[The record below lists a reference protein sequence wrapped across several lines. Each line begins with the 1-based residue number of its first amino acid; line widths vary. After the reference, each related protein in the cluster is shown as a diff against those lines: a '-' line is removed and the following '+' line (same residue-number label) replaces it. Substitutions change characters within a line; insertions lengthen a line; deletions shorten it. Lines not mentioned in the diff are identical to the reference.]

1 MVFRIRLEPGG
12 QTFDGDENE
21 PILGAALR
29 AGITLPYGCRTGH
42 CGACRGRVLAG
53 EVDHGETS
61 PFVLGE
67 AERAQGLALFCC
79 AQPRS
84 DLRIEARAPAP
95 AADQPPRLLPA
106 RVERLERVA
115 PDVMLVELKLPGSEA
130 FSYRPGQY
138 IDILLSGGRRRAF
151 SLASAPGGATLE
163 LHVRRIRGGEFTGHV
178 FDGMKLRDMVRI
190 HGPHG
195 SFGLHEGSGKPAIF
209 VVRGTGFAPV
219 QAILEAELARGLRR
233 DVILYRG
240 GRQRQDLYFDARV
253 RDWATAH
260 PAFHYVPVLSAPA
273 EEDVWTGRT
282 GSLDAAVLADFP
294 DLSGCEV
301 YACGSPA
308 LVAGVRERFIADG
321 GLPAAAFFADA
332 FVFSGDMA
340 QLRPGMPVE
349 AEQSV

>member
-1 MVFRIRLEPGG
+1 MVFRIRLEPDG

-21 PILGAALR
+21 PILAAALR
-29 AGITLPYGCRTGH
+29 AGFALPYGCRTGH

-67 AERAQGLALFCC
+67 AERAQGQALFCC

-84 DLRIEARAPAP
+84 DLRIEARVATPSS
-95 AADQPPRLLPA
+95 DQPPRLLPA

-130 FSYRPGQY
+130 FSFRPGQY
-138 IDILLSGGRRRAF
+138 VDILLSGGRRRAF

-163 LHVRRIRGGEFTGHV
+163 LHIRRIRGGEFTGHV
-178 FDGMKLRDMVRI
+178 FDGMKLRDLVRI

-195 SFGLHEGSGKPAIF
+195 NFGLSEASGKPAIF

-219 QAILEAELARGLRR
+219 KAILQAELARGLRR
-233 DVILYRG
+233 EVHLYRG
-240 GRQRQDLYFDARV
+240 GRQRQDLYFDALV
-253 RDWATAH
+253 RDWAAAH
-260 PAFHYVPVLSAPA
+260 PAFRYVPVLSAPVETDA
-273 EEDVWTGRT
+273 WTGRIGT
-282 GSLDAAVLADFP
+282 LDAAVLADFP

-301 YACGSPA
+301 YACGSPS
-308 LVAGVRERFIADG
+308 LVTAMRERLLDAG
-321 GLPAAAFFADA
+321 GLPAAGFLADA
-332 FVFSGDMA
+332 FAFSGDLA
-340 QLRPGMPVE
+340 RQRSGVPVE
-349 AEQSV
+349 AE

>member
-1 MVFRIRLEPGG
+1 MVFRIKHEPGG

-21 PILGAALR
+21 TILGAALR

-42 CGACRGRVLAG
+42 CGACRGGVLQG

-67 AERAQGLALFCC
+67 AERAQGQALFCC
-79 AQPRS
+79 ARPRS
-84 DLRIEARAPAP
+84 DLRIESRAPAL

-115 PDVMLVELKLPGSEA
+115 PDVMRVELKLPGSEA
-130 FSYRPGQY
+130 FSFRPGQY
-138 IDILLSGGRRRAF
+138 VDILLSGGRRRAF
-151 SLASAPGGATLE
+151 SLASAPGGTTLE
-163 LHVRRIRGGEFTGHV
+163 LHIRRIRGGEFTGHV
-178 FDGMKLRDMVRI
+178 FDGLKLRDLVRI

-195 SFGLHEGSGKPAIF
+195 SFGLHEASDKPAIF

-219 QAILEAELARGLRR
+219 KAILEAELARGLRR
-233 DVILYRG
+233 DLILYRG
-240 GRQRQDLYFDARV
+240 GRQRQDLYFDALV
-253 RDWATAH
+253 RDWAAAH
-260 PAFHYVPVLSAPA
+260 PAFRYEPVLSAPA
-273 EEDVWTGRT
+273 EADAWTGRT

-308 LVAGVRERFIADG
+308 LVTAVRERFLDAG

-332 FVFSGDMA
+332 FAFSGDVV
-340 QLRPGMPVE
+340 RPRSSVPVE
-349 AEQSV
+349 AE